1 MGWRIELDSA
11 AERDLDKL
19 DLQTAR
25 RVLLFLRE
33 RAATLDNLRT
43 FAPYTAS
50 AISTMPERQRRP
62 VTMRW
67 KSTGSIRR

>member
-1 MGWRIELDSA
+1 MGWRVELDQA
-11 AERDLDKL
+11 AERDLDRL
-19 DLQTAR
+19 DPQTAR
-25 RVLLFLRE
+25 RILVFLHGRI
-33 RAATLDNLRT
+33 AALDDPPRS
-43 FAPYTAS
+43 YTAS